1 MKSKAKP
8 VAMEKR
14 ETGQV
19 GADAG
24 WGLLDDIGKLQREA
38 EGWI

>member
-1 MKSKAKP
+1 VKSKAKP

-19 GADAG
+19 GADAVA
-24 WGLLDDIGKLQREA
+24 LLALLSMSVQR
-38 EGWI
+38 